1 MLTGDNKRT
10 ADAIGKVAG
19 VDEVIAGVMP
29 DGKEEVV
36 RRLQQKGKVA
46 MIGDGINDAPA
57 LTRAD
62 IGIAIGAG
70 ADIAIDAAD
79 VVLMKSNL
87 SDAVAAVRLSRASLR
102 NIHENL
108 FWAFAYN
115 VIGIPIAAGC
125 FVALGLTLN
134 PMIGAAAMSL
144 SSVCVVT
151 NALRLNL
158 CKIRSDKHDHKFK
171 NALPADMSLIDAPSE
186 EKTADAAAK
195 PMAEKNEQLTKKT
208 ITIEGMMCE
217 HCERTIKAALE
228 KIQGVQSA
236 TADFASGTAVVYLSG
251 KVDDAALKAAVEA
264 EDYKVV
270 KIE

>member
-1 MLTGDNKRT
+1 
-10 ADAIGKVAG
+10 
-19 VDEVIAGVMP
+19 
-29 DGKEEVV
+29 
-36 RRLQQKGKVA
+36 
-46 MIGDGINDAPA
+46 
-57 LTRAD
+57 
-62 IGIAIGAG
+62 
-70 ADIAIDAAD
+70 
-79 VVLMKSNL
+79 
-87 SDAVAAVRLSRASLR
+87 
-102 NIHENL
+102 
-108 FWAFAYN
+108 
-115 VIGIPIAAGC
+115 
-125 FVALGLTLN
+125 
-134 PMIGAAAMSL
+134 MSL

-195 PMAEKNEQLTKKT
+195 TVAEKNADTAAKAMAEETEKLTKKT

-228 KIQGVQSA
+228 KIPGVQSA